1 MELVAIILQGKICK
15 VGELG
20 KLAPAPS
27 ILQKSTKGSRL
38 SAQLF
43 SDCRLF
49 FVDCGFGDNPRV
61 GPQTIFNPKK
71 SSADNSIGVCWEN
84 RTTLPRTHKVIIPLS
99 CLGLFFNKLTP
110 APGPLSLLGSF
121 ELRSSVV
128 SVLPRVTPGTPPS
141 WRVYVLTWFLEQGVK
156 PGFIQLTPRVPSVL
170 QYLWACAH
178 FHTHICVYIT
188 FNWIILLPTTPLN
201 RTQKRNENA
210 KNLCVMEEARKMELH
225 YFSCMIF
232 SSLLIYATFNG
243 NQRIPRVRGNMAYFS
258 LFSWYFLCEICIISS
273 VNKQEKVRK

>member
-1 MELVAIILQGKICK
+1 MKLVAIILQGKICK

-110 APGPLSLLGSF
+110 APGPLIASRLFWAKIKCSICSSQGNTRDSSLVEGLCVNLIFGTRGEAWIYSAHPTGA
-121 ELRSSVV
+121 LSIAVPLSVRPL
-128 SVLPRVTPGTPPS
+128 S
-141 WRVYVLTWFLEQGVK
+141 
-156 PGFIQLTPRVPSVL
+156 
-170 QYLWACAH
+170 
-178 FHTHICVYIT
+178 HTH
-188 FNWIILLPTTPLN
+188 
-201 RTQKRNENA
+201 
-210 KNLCVMEEARKMELH
+210 LCVHNLQLNHPSMLPSTH
-225 YFSCMIF
+225 
-232 SSLLIYATFNG
+232 
-243 NQRIPRVRGNMAYFS
+243 PP
-258 LFSWYFLCEICIISS
+258 
-273 VNKQEKVRK
+273 

>member
-1 MELVAIILQGKICK
+1 ML
-15 VGELG
+15 
-20 KLAPAPS
+20 
-27 ILQKSTKGSRL
+27 T
-38 SAQLF
+38 
-43 SDCRLF
+43 
-49 FVDCGFGDNPRV
+49 
-61 GPQTIFNPKK
+61 
-71 SSADNSIGVCWEN
+71 
-84 RTTLPRTHKVIIPLS
+84 TTLLYVEKIESP
-99 CLGLFFNKLTP
+99 CLGCIMLSIPCLVWRCFFNKLTP
-110 APGPLSLLGSF
+110 ASGPLSLLGSF

-210 KNLCVMEEARKMELH
+210 KNLCVMEEARKMERAALFFMH
-225 YFSCMIF
+225 DILIFADLCYF
-232 SSLLIYATFNG
+232 
-243 NQRIPRVRGNMAYFS
+243 
-258 LFSWYFLCEICIISS
+258 
-273 VNKQEKVRK
+273 

>member
-15 VGELG
+15 VGELD

-128 SVLPRVTPGTPPS
+128 SVLPSVTIGTS
-141 WRVYVLTWFLEQGVK
+141 LSKGFLCYPYFWTEECIPDLFGSLH
-156 PGFIQLTPRVPSVL
+156 GFPRYCSTSEREPNLHTICVSLILIFCPNIRLILTPNSSCDKVVTFCTHASYTLLELSYPS
-170 QYLWACAH
+170 
-178 FHTHICVYIT
+178 F
-188 FNWIILLPTTPLN
+188 TT
-201 RTQKRNENA
+201 
-210 KNLCVMEEARKMELH
+210 
-225 YFSCMIF
+225 Y
-232 SSLLIYATFNG
+232 
-243 NQRIPRVRGNMAYFS
+243 
-258 LFSWYFLCEICIISS
+258 
-273 VNKQEKVRK
+273 